1 MQDFFDQANLGRLQ
15 AATAG
20 IDLTSGEQKTL
31 KWISGWET
39 STVDNVAHIIEK
51 AKGIEKAGELTQ
63 DDLLKLWGFLETLK
77 NVFEEEIRDAA
88 SIEDATIRDTVTI
101 NNTKWAAEIRE
112 LQQKLNREAG
122 GEE

>member
-1 MQDFFDQANLGRLQ
+1 MQDFERDSLERLH

-51 AKGIEKAGELTQ
+51 AKGTDRAVVLTRKDFLQ
-63 DDLLKLWGFLETLK
+63 LWGYLQCLK
-77 NVFEEEIRDAA
+77 DIYEDKSRDAA
-88 SIEDATIRDTVTI
+88 QRGDTIGDKLTADYMKMCV
-101 NNTKWAAEIRE
+101 EITAM
-112 LQQKLNREAG
+112 QQKINREV
-122 GEE
+122 GEEG

>member
-1 MQDFFDQANLGRLQ
+1 MQDYEQASLERLQ
-15 AATAG
+15 AAAAG

-39 STVDNVAHIIEK
+39 STVDNVARIIEK
-51 AKGIEKAGELTQ
+51 AKGTEKARELTQ
-63 DDLLKLWGFLETLK
+63 DDLFKLWGFLETLK
-77 NVFEEEIRDAA
+77 NVFEEEIRDVA
-88 SIEDATIRDTVTI
+88 SIEDATIRDTVTT

>member
-1 MQDFFDQANLGRLQ
+1 MQEYEQASLERLQ
-15 AATAG
+15 VATAG

-39 STVDNVAHIIEK
+39 FTVDNVAHIIEK
-51 AKGIEKAGELTQ
+51 AKGTEKAGELTQ

-77 NVFEEEIRDAA
+77 NVFEEEIRDAT
-88 SIEDATIRDTVTI
+88 SIEDATIRDTVTT
-101 NNTKWAAEIRE
+101 NNTKWTAEIRE

-122 GEE
+122 EEE

>member
-1 MQDFFDQANLGRLQ
+1 MQDFDQDSLERLQ

-39 STVDNVAHIIEK
+39 ATVDNVAHIIEK
-51 AKGIEKAGELTQ
+51 AKGTEKAGELTQ
-63 DDLLKLWGFLETLK
+63 DDLFKLWGFLETLK
-77 NVFEEEIRDAA
+77 NIFEEEIRDAA
-88 SIEDATIRDTVTI
+88 SIEDATIRDTVTT

>member
-1 MQDFFDQANLGRLQ
+1 MQEYEQASLERLQ
-15 AATAG
+15 VATAG

-39 STVDNVAHIIEK
+39 FTVDNVAHIIEK
-51 AKGIEKAGELTQ
+51 GKGTEKAGELTQ

-88 SIEDATIRDTVTI
+88 SIEDATIRDTVTS

-112 LQQKLNREAG
+112 LQQKLSREAG
-122 GEE
+122 EEE

>member
-1 MQDFFDQANLGRLQ
+1 MQDFDQDSLERLQ

-39 STVDNVAHIIEK
+39 ATVDNVAHIIEK
-51 AKGIEKAGELTQ
+51 AKGTEKAGELTQ
-63 DDLLKLWGFLETLK
+63 DDLFKLWGFLETLK
-77 NVFEEEIRDAA
+77 NIFEEEIRCAA
-88 SIEDATIRDTVTI
+88 SIEDAAIRGTVTT

-122 GEE
+122 GE

>member
-1 MQDFFDQANLGRLQ
+1 MQDFDQDSLERLQ

-39 STVDNVAHIIEK
+39 ATVDNVAHIIEK
-51 AKGIEKAGELTQ
+51 AKGTEKAGELTQ
-63 DDLLKLWGFLETLK
+63 DDLFKLWGFLETLK
-77 NVFEEEIRDAA
+77 NIFEEEIRCAA
-88 SIEDATIRDTVTI
+88 SIEDATIRGTLTT

-122 GEE
+122 EE

>member
-1 MQDFFDQANLGRLQ
+1 MQDYEQASLERLQ

-51 AKGIEKAGELTQ
+51 AKGTEKDGELTQ
-63 DDLLKLWGFLETLK
+63 DDLFKLWGFLETLK
-77 NVFEEEIRDAA
+77 NIFEEEIRCA
-88 SIEDATIRDTVTI
+88 ATIRGTVTT
-101 NNTKWAAEIRE
+101 NHTKWAAEIRE

>member
-1 MQDFFDQANLGRLQ
+1 MQDFERVSLGRLQ

-20 IDLTSGEQKTL
+20 IDLTSGDQKTL
-31 KWISGWET
+31 KWISGLET

-63 DDLLKLWGFLETLK
+63 DDLFKLWGFLETLK
-77 NVFEEEIRDAA
+77 NIFEEEIRCAT
-88 SIEDATIRDTVTI
+88 SIEDATIRGTVTT

>member
-1 MQDFFDQANLGRLQ
+1 MQDYEQASLERLQ

-51 AKGIEKAGELTQ
+51 AKGTEKDGELTQ
-63 DDLLKLWGFLETLK
+63 DDLFKLWGFLETLK
-77 NVFEEEIRDAA
+77 NIFEEELRCAA
-88 SIEDATIRDTVTI
+88 SIEDATIRGTVTT

>member
-1 MQDFFDQANLGRLQ
+1 MQEYEQASLERLQ
-15 AATAG
+15 VATAG

-39 STVDNVAHIIEK
+39 FTVDNVAHIIEK
-51 AKGIEKAGELTQ
+51 AKGTEKAGELTQ

-88 SIEDATIRDTVTI
+88 SIEDATIRDTVTS

-122 GEE
+122 GE

>member
-1 MQDFFDQANLGRLQ
+1 MQDFDQASLERLQ

-51 AKGIEKAGELTQ
+51 AKGTEKAGELTQ
-63 DDLLKLWGFLETLK
+63 DDLFKLWGFLETLK
-77 NVFEEEIRDAA
+77 NIFEEEIRDAA
-88 SIEDATIRDTVTI
+88 SIEDATIRDTVTT

>member
-1 MQDFFDQANLGRLQ
+1 MQDFERVSLGRLQ
-15 AATAG
+15 AATTG
-20 IDLTSGEQKTL
+20 IDLTSGERKTL

-39 STVDNVAHIIEK
+39 STADNVAHIIEK
-51 AKGIEKAGELTQ
+51 AKGAKKAGELTQ
-63 DDLLKLWGFLETLK
+63 YDLFKLWGFLETLK
-77 NVFEEEIRDAA
+77 NIFEEEIRYTA

-122 GEE
+122 GED

>member
-1 MQDFFDQANLGRLQ
+1 MQDYEQASLERLQ

-51 AKGIEKAGELTQ
+51 AKGTEKDGELTQ
-63 DDLLKLWGFLETLK
+63 DDLFKLWGFLETLK
-77 NVFEEEIRDAA
+77 NIFEEEIRCAS
-88 SIEDATIRDTVTI
+88 SIEDATIRGTVTT
-101 NNTKWAAEIRE
+101 NNTKWAAEKRE

>member
-1 MQDFFDQANLGRLQ
+1 MQDYEQASLERLQ

-39 STVDNVAHIIEK
+39 STVDNVARIIEK
-51 AKGIEKAGELTQ
+51 AKGTEKAGELTQ
-63 DDLLKLWGFLETLK
+63 DDLFKLWGFLETLK
-77 NVFEEEIRDAA
+77 NIFEEEIRCAA
-88 SIEDATIRDTVTI
+88 SIEDATIRGTVTT